1 MSIIEYF
8 LTLLLWG
15 YVIYGFIY
23 FGRKFFMQDNKW
35 LLDFPQNLRSL
46 QNIDDTPKADVN
58 FRKIFK
64 EISIIEIESIDL

>member
-1 MSIIEYF
+1 MSIIEYI

-15 YVIYGFIY
+15 YVLYGFIY
-23 FGRKFFMQDNKW
+23 FGRKFFIQDKEW
-35 LLDFPQNLRSL
+35 LLDYPQNLRSL
-46 QNIDDTPKADVN
+46 QNIDDTPKADAN